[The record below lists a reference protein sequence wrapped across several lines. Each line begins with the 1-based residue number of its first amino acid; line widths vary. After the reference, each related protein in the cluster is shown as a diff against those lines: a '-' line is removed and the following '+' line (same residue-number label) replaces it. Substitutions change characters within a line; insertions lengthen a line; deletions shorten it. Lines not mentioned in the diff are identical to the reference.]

1 MNFQDQLDKAKNFDF
16 GDLDINQ
23 AGQWPLL
30 IKASFWVLVA
40 VALVVAGYFFNIKE
54 SIQRFESLQVQEQKL
69 KEDFGRKAFQAANL
83 EALKGQLVQMQEA
96 FAEMLK
102 QLPRDTEVPSLLE
115 DITNIAIDSG
125 LSIETIKLLS
135 EVQTEYYV
143 ELPINIEVEGG
154 YHDFGAFVSGVAA
167 LPRIVTLHDFSIETL
182 DKLSAGSIEEKLK
195 LTITAKTY
203 RYRDAGAEEE
213 ES

>member
-23 AGQWPLL
+23 AGQWPVL
-30 IKASFWVLVA
+30 IKASFWMLV
-40 VALVVAGYFFNIKE
+40 VIALVVAGYFFNIKE
-54 SIQRFESLQVQEQKL
+54 SIQRFESLKVEEQQL

-115 DITNIAIDSG
+115 DITNVAIDSG
-125 LSIETIKLLS
+125 LTIETIKLLP

-167 LPRIVTLHDFSIETL
+167 LPRIVTLHDFSIDTL